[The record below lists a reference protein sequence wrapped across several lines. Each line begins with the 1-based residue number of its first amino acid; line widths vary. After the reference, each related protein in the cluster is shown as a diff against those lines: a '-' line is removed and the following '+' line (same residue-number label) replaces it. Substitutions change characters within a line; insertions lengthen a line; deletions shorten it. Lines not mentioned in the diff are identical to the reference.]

1 MRGFVVRDSRG
12 DHALSWESALIAEG
26 PHHARSCTAVMTIS
40 FPPGF
45 LWGSATAAAQI
56 EGAAFDDGKEASI
69 WDTFSR
75 VPGAVLN
82 GDTPDVAVD
91 HYHRMP
97 EDVALMKR
105 LGLQSYRFSTSWA
118 RIRPGDREV
127 NPAGL
132 DFYSRLVDELLE
144 AGVLPWLTLYHW
156 DLPQAVEDTGGWAN
170 RDTAYRFAEYA
181 EIVHG
186 ALGDRVSNWTTFN
199 EPFCS
204 ALLGYA
210 SGVHAPGRQ
219 EPAAAVAAVH
229 HQHLGHGLAV
239 QRLRELGAASVGIT
253 LNLTNAIPQNP
264 DDPADVEAARR
275 VDALNNRIFL
285 DPLLRGEYPA
295 DIRSDLA
302 DLGLTFGDDA
312 LVRPGDLET
321 IAQPLDFLG
330 VNHYHDDMVSGHPLT
345 APVDSDVVPA
355 DPHAVAGGIRT
366 VGSPFVGS
374 EYVTFPLRGLP
385 LTGMGW
391 EVNPAGLR
399 TLLVRLGGEYDTLP
413 PLYVTENGAAYDDE
427 VSPDGAVHDAG
438 RASYIRDHI
447 QAVSDAVADG
457 ADVRGYFVWSLLDNF
472 EWAWGYGKRFGIVRV
487 DYDTLVR
494 TPKDSALQYAE
505 QIAAASGQTASEQ
518 TAPVVTPTADT
529 ASS

>member
-1 MRGFVVRDSRG
+1 
-12 DHALSWESALIAEG
+12 
-26 PHHARSCTAVMTIS
+26 MTTS

-56 EGAAFDDGKEASI
+56 EGAAFEDGKEASI

-156 DLPQAVEDTGGWAN
+156 DLPQALEERGGWAN
-170 RDTAYRFAEYA
+170 RDTAYRFADYA

-186 ALGDRVSNWTTFN
+186 TLGDRVSNWTTFN

-219 EPAAAVAAVH
+219 DPVAAVAAVH
-229 HQHLGHGLAV
+229 HQHLAHGLAV
-239 QRLRELGAASVGIT
+239 QRLRELGARNGDDLEIGIT
-253 LNLTNAIPQNP
+253 LNLTNAIPKDA
-264 DDPADVEAARR
+264 DDPVDVEAARR

-295 DIRSDLA
+295 DIRTDLA
-302 DLGLTFGDDA
+302 GYGLTFGDEA

-321 IAQPLDFLG
+321 IAQPIDFLG
-330 VNHYHDDMVSGHPLT
+330 VNHYHDDLVSGHPLE
-345 APVDSDVVPA
+345 APADPDVVPA
-355 DPHAVAGGIRT
+355 DPHAVAGGIRS
-366 VGSPFVGS
+366 VGSPFVGA

-391 EVNPAGLR
+391 EVNPAGLHH
-399 TLLVRLGGEYDTLP
+399 LLVRLGHEYDSLP
-413 PLYVTENGAAYDDE
+413 ALYVTENGAAYDDE
-427 VSPDGAVHDAG
+427 VSGDGAIHDAG
-438 RASYIRDHI
+438 RAGYITDHI
-447 QAVSDAVADG
+447 QAVAEAIADG

-494 TPKDSALQYAE
+494 TPKDSALVYAE
-505 QIAAASGQTASEQ
+505 RIAAAVQAAGSPAGSTGVLREAAEL
-518 TAPVVTPTADT
+518 PR
-529 ASS
+529 